1 MEYGATVEKLQ
12 RLKYARTEKCMQL
25 KVRGVSFRFLA
36 RCNERVVG
44 QQFAYAWLVNTISL
58 VFIFDSFIICMRK
71 QFISPL

>member
-1 MEYGATVEKLQ
+1 MILLSLHSAKRCMEYGATVEKRQ

-44 QQFAYAWLVNTISL
+44 QQFAYAWLVNTISRL
-58 VFIFDSFIICMRK
+58 H
-71 QFISPL
+71 L